1 LEVQVMKSEGLAVRA
16 GRWSA
21 HHRKRAILLWVAFVI
36 ASLVV
41 GGAIG
46 TKQIGNDGDGTGSS
60 GRADAA
66 VNKLFPQPD
75 QEDVIVQARGR
86 GETVHS
92 PAFEAAVA
100 DVVTRLHKVS
110 VVDGVQSPYSRG
122 NGGQISRDGRSVLVQ
137 FNLPGD
143 SNQVNDD
150 VTQALAAVAA
160 AQRAHPQLTIQEF
173 GSASANK
180 ALGNVLSGDLH
191 RAERLSIPITL
202 LILVVVFGAL
212 VAAAVPVL
220 LALSAVAATL
230 GLIALPSHLVAFDGS
245 ASSVIVLIGMAVG
258 IDYALF
264 YIRRER
270 EERAAGRSS
279 QEALERAA
287 ATSGRAVLVSGM
299 TVMIAMAGMFLVGN
313 ATFTSFAVGTMTVV
327 AVAMLGSV
335 TFLPAMLAALGDR
348 IDKGRIPGLARRPHR
363 GRSSNRAT
371 VSARLLRPVLAHPR
385 IGAIAALALLAALAV
400 PALSLHT
407 AEPGVRDVPA
417 NLPVMK
423 TYARIQT
430 AFPGSPAPAQ
440 VVLQD
445 RDVDAP
451 AVRSAVAHLER
462 DALRSGEMGGP
473 TSVVANRARTLA
485 IVQLSLDGDG
495 TDATSYRA
503 LDTLRNRLI
512 PETLGQVPGV
522 TANVTGTTAG
532 SQDFNGLL
540 SRRAPLVFVFV
551 LGLAFVLLL
560 VTFRS
565 LVIPITA
572 IGLNLLSV
580 AAAYGALALVF
591 QHHWAQK
598 LLGFTSIGGVTSWL
612 PLFLFVI
619 LFGLSMDYHV
629 FILSRIKEAH
639 DRGMS
644 TKDAVAHGIGSTAGV
659 VTSAAVVMVAVF
671 SIFGSLSMLELKE
684 FGVGLAVAVLVDAII
699 IRGVL
704 LPATMTILGEHNW
717 YLPAFLHR
725 RVPRERVSALADPRV
740 RA

>member
-1 LEVQVMKSEGLAVRA
+1 MRRKGIAVRA

-21 HHRKRAILLWVAFVI
+21 QHRKLAILLWIVFVI
-36 ASLVV
+36 ASVAV
-41 GGAIG
+41 GSAVG
-46 TKQIGNDGDGTGSS
+46 TKQIGNNQGGTGSS

-66 VNKLFPQPD
+66 VAKWFPQPD
-75 QEDVIVQARGR
+75 QEDVIVQPRGR
-86 GETVHS
+86 GQTARS
-92 PAFEAAVA
+92 PAVKSAVA
-100 DVVTRLHKVS
+100 DVVTRLNHLS
-110 VVDGVQSPYSRG
+110 VVNGVESPYAPG
-122 NGGQISRDGRSVLVQ
+122 NGGLISRNGRSALVQ

-143 SNQVNDD
+143 SDQVNEN
-150 VTQALAAVAA
+150 VTQALATVAA

-173 GSASANK
+173 GGGSANK
-180 ALGNVLSGDLH
+180 ALNGVLSNNLH

-220 LALSAVAATL
+220 LALTAVVATL
-230 GLIALPSHLVAFDGS
+230 GLVALPSQFVAFDGS

-270 EERAAGRSS
+270 EERAAGHSS

-299 TVMIAMAGMFLVGN
+299 TVMIAMAGMFLTGN
-313 ATFTSFAVGTMTVV
+313 ATFTSFAVGTMIVV

-348 IDKGRIPGLARRPHR
+348 VDKGRIPWLTRRARRR
-363 GRSSNRAT
+363 RTG
-371 VSARLLRPVLAHPR
+371 VWARLLRPVLAHPWF
-385 IGAIAALALLAALAV
+385 GALTAFALLAALAV
-400 PALSLHT
+400 PALGLHT
-407 AEPGVRDVPA
+407 EMPGVRDVPA
-417 NLPVMK
+417 SLPVMK
-423 TYARIQT
+423 TYARIQA
-430 AFPGSPAPAQ
+430 AFPGSQAPAQ
-440 VVLQD
+440 VVVQA
-445 RDVDAP
+445 RNVDTP

-473 TSVVANRARTLA
+473 LSVTANRARTLA

-512 PETLGQVPGV
+512 PETLGRLPGV

-532 SQDFNGLL
+532 SQDFDSLL
-540 SRRAPLVFVFV
+540 SRRAPLVFAFV
-551 LGLAFVLLL
+551 LGLAFLLLL

-612 PLFLFVI
+612 PLFMFVI

-644 TKDAVAHGIGSTAGV
+644 TRDAVAHGIGSTAGV

-671 SIFGSLSMLELKE
+671 SIFASLSMLELKE
-684 FGVGLAVAVLVDAII
+684 FGVGLAVAVLIDATIV
-699 IRGVL
+699 RGVL
-704 LPATMTILGEHNW
+704 LPATMTILGERNW

-725 RVPRERVSALADPRV
+725 RAPGVSPVAEPV
-740 RA
+740 FRA

>member
-1 LEVQVMKSEGLAVRA
+1 V
-16 GRWSA
+16 
-21 HHRKRAILLWVAFVI
+21 VARLNKL
-36 ASLVV
+36 SVV
-41 GGAIG
+41 GG
-46 TKQIGNDGDGTGSS
+46 
-60 GRADAA
+60 
-66 VNKLFPQPD
+66 V
-75 QEDVIVQARGR
+75 E
-86 GETVHS
+86 
-92 PAFEAAVA
+92 
-100 DVVTRLHKVS
+100 
-110 VVDGVQSPYSRG
+110 SPYAPG
-122 NGGQISRDGRSVLVQ
+122 NGGLISRDGRSALVQ

-143 SNQVNDD
+143 SDQVNDR
-150 VTQALAAVAA
+150 VPQALAQVAA
-160 AQRAHPQLTIQEF
+160 AQHAHPRLVIQEF
-173 GSASANK
+173 GSGSANK

-202 LILVVVFGAL
+202 IILVVVFGAL

-230 GLIALPSHLVAFDGS
+230 GLIALPSQIVAFDGS

-270 EERAAGRSS
+270 EERAAGCSS
-279 QEALERAA
+279 EEALERAA

-313 ATFTSFAVGTMTVV
+313 ATFTSFAVGTMIVV

-348 IDKGRIPGLARRPHR
+348 VDKGRIPWLGRRARRTR
-363 GRSSNRAT
+363 RT
-371 VSARLLRPVLAHPR
+371 VSSRLLRPVLAHPR
-385 IGAIAALALLAALAV
+385 VGLIAALALLAALAV

-407 AEPGVRDVPA
+407 AIPGARDVPA

-423 TYARIQT
+423 AYSRIQA
-430 AFPGSPAPAQ
+430 AFPGSPAPAD
-440 VVLQD
+440 VVVQA

-462 DALRSGEMGGP
+462 DALGSGEIGGP
-473 TSVVANRARTLA
+473 VSVTANRARTLE

-503 LDTLRNRLI
+503 LDTLRDRLI
-512 PETLGQVPGV
+512 PETLGQLSGV

-532 SQDFNGLL
+532 SQDFSSLL
-540 SRRAPLVFVFV
+540 SRRAPLVFAFV
-551 LGLAFVLLL
+551 LGLAFILLL

-612 PLFLFVI
+612 PLFMFVI

-644 TKDAVAHGIGSTAGV
+644 TRDAVAHGIGSTAGV

-671 SIFGSLSMLELKE
+671 SIFGSLDMLELKE
-684 FGVGLAVAVLVDAII
+684 FGVGLAVAVLIDATIV
-699 IRGVL
+699 RGVL
-704 LPATMTILGEHNW
+704 LPATMTILGERNW

-725 RVPRERVSALADPRV
+725 RVPEQRVSVLADSQA

>member
-1 LEVQVMKSEGLAVRA
+1 MGRKGIAVRA

-21 HHRKRAILLWVAFVI
+21 QHRKRAILLWIVFVI
-36 ASLVV
+36 ASLAV
-41 GGAIG
+41 GSAVG
-46 TKQIGNDGDGTGSS
+46 TKQIGNNQDGTGSS

-66 VNKLFPQPD
+66 VAKLFPQPD
-75 QEDVIVQARGR
+75 QEDVIVQPRGR
-86 GETVHS
+86 GETAHS
-92 PAFEAAVA
+92 PAVKSAVV
-100 DVVTRLHKVS
+100 DVVKRLNKLS
-110 VVDGVQSPYSRG
+110 VVNGVESPFAPG
-122 NGGQISRDGRSVLVQ
+122 NGGLISRNGRSALVQ

-143 SNQVNDD
+143 SNQVNNS
-150 VTQALAAVAA
+150 VTQALATVAA
-160 AQRAHPQLTIQEF
+160 AQRAHPRLTIQEF
-173 GSASANK
+173 GGASANK
-180 ALGNVLSGDLH
+180 ALGNVLSNDLH
-191 RAERLSIPITL
+191 RAEKLSIPITL

-230 GLIALPSHLVAFDGS
+230 GLVALPSQVVAFDGS

-279 QEALERAA
+279 EEALERAA

-299 TVMIAMAGMFLVGN
+299 TVMIAMAGLFLTGT
-313 ATFTSFAVGTMTVV
+313 ATFTSFAVGTMIVV

-348 IDKGRIPGLARRPHR
+348 IDKGRIPWLTRRARRR
-363 GRSSNRAT
+363 RIG
-371 VSARLLRPVLAHPR
+371 VWARLLRPVLAHPWF
-385 IGAIAALALLAALAV
+385 GAVTAFALLAALAV
-400 PALSLHT
+400 PALGLHT
-407 AEPGVRDVPA
+407 EMPGVRDVPA
-417 NLPVMK
+417 NLPVMR
-423 TYARIQT
+423 TYARIQA
-430 AFPGSPAPAQ
+430 AFPGSPAPAE
-440 VVLQD
+440 VVVQA
-445 RDVDAP
+445 RNVDTT
-451 AVRSAVAHLER
+451 AVRSAVARLER

-473 TSVVANRARTLA
+473 VSLTADRARTLE
-485 IVQLSLDGDG
+485 IVQLSLNGDG

-503 LDTLRNRLI
+503 LDTLRDRLI
-512 PETLGQVPGV
+512 PKTLGHLPGV

-532 SQDFNGLL
+532 SQDFDSLL
-540 SRRAPLVFVFV
+540 SRRAPLVFAFV
-551 LGLAFVLLL
+551 LGLAFLLLL

-580 AAAYGALALVF
+580 AAAYGVLALVF

-612 PLFLFVI
+612 PLFMFVI

-629 FILSRIKEAH
+629 FIVSRIKEAH

-644 TKDAVAHGIGSTAGV
+644 TRDAVAHGIGSTAGV

-671 SIFGSLSMLELKE
+671 SIFASLSMLELKE
-684 FGVGLAVAVLVDAII
+684 FGVGLAVAVLIDATIV
-699 IRGVL
+699 RGVL
-704 LPATMTILGEHNW
+704 LPATMTILGERNW
-717 YLPAFLHR
+717 YLPACLHR
-725 RVPRERVSALADPRV
+725 RAPRVSALAEPV
-740 RA
+740 ARA

>member
-1 LEVQVMKSEGLAVRA
+1 MGRKGIAVRA

-21 HHRKRAILLWVAFVI
+21 QHRKRAILLWIVFVI
-36 ASLVV
+36 ASVAV
-41 GGAIG
+41 GSAVG
-46 TKQIGNDGDGTGSS
+46 TKQIGNNQDGTGSS

-66 VNKLFPQPD
+66 VAKLFPQPD
-75 QEDVIVQARGR
+75 QEDVIVQPRGR
-86 GETVHS
+86 GETAHS
-92 PAFEAAVA
+92 PAVKAALA
-100 DVVTRLHKVS
+100 DVVTRLNKLS
-110 VVDGVQSPYSRG
+110 VVNGVESPYAKG
-122 NGGQISRDGRSVLVQ
+122 DGGLISRNGRSALVQ

-143 SNQVNDD
+143 ANEVSDHVQ
-150 VTQALAAVAA
+150 QALTQVAA
-160 AQRAHPQLTIQEF
+160 AQRAHPQLVIQEF
-173 GSASANK
+173 GGGSANK
-180 ALGNVLSGDLH
+180 ALNGVLSNNLQ
-191 RAERLSIPITL
+191 RAERLSVPITL

-220 LALSAVAATL
+220 LALTAVAATL
-230 GLIALPSHLVAFDGS
+230 GLVALPSQLVAFDGS

-279 QEALERAA
+279 EEALERAA

-299 TVMIAMAGMFLVGN
+299 TVMIAMAGMFLTGN
-313 ATFTSFAVGTMTVV
+313 ATFTSFAVGTMIVV
-327 AVAMLGSV
+327 AVAMVGSV

-348 IDKGRIPGLARRPHR
+348 VDKGRIPWLARRA
-363 GRSSNRAT
+363 GRRRT
-371 VSARLLRPVLAHPR
+371 GIWARLLRPVLAHPWF
-385 IGAIAALALLAALAV
+385 GALTAFALLAALAV
-400 PALSLHT
+400 PALGLHT
-407 AEPGVRDVPA
+407 EMPGVRDVPA

-423 TYARIQT
+423 TYARIQA

-440 VVLQD
+440 LVIQA
-445 RDVDAP
+445 RNVDTP
-451 AVRSAVAHLER
+451 ALGSAVARLER

-473 TSVVANRARTLA
+473 LSVTANRARTLE
-485 IVQLSLDGDG
+485 IVQLSLNGDG

-503 LDTLRNRLI
+503 LDTLRDRLI
-512 PETLGQVPGV
+512 PETLGQLAGV

-532 SQDFNGLL
+532 SQDFDSLL
-540 SRRAPLVFVFV
+540 SRRAPLVFAFV
-551 LGLAFVLLL
+551 LGLAFLLLL

-612 PLFLFVI
+612 PLFMFAI

-644 TKDAVAHGIGSTAGV
+644 TRDAVAHGIGSTAGV

-671 SIFGSLSMLELKE
+671 SIFASLSMLELKE
-684 FGVGLAVAVLVDAII
+684 FGVGLAVAVLIDATIV
-699 IRGVL
+699 RGVL
-704 LPATMTILGEHNW
+704 LPATMTILGERNW

-725 RVPRERVSALADPRV
+725 RVPRVSALAEPV
-740 RA
+740 ARA

>member
-1 LEVQVMKSEGLAVRA
+1 MRRKGIAVRA

-21 HHRKRAILLWVAFVI
+21 QHRKLAILLWIVFVI
-36 ASLVV
+36 ASVAV
-41 GGAIG
+41 GSAVG
-46 TKQIGNDGDGTGSS
+46 TKQIGNNQGGTGSS

-66 VNKLFPQPD
+66 VAKWFPQPD
-75 QEDVIVQARGR
+75 QEDVIVQPRGR
-86 GETVHS
+86 GQTARS
-92 PAFEAAVA
+92 PAVKSAVA
-100 DVVTRLHKVS
+100 DVVTRLSHLS
-110 VVDGVQSPYSRG
+110 VVNGVESPYAPG
-122 NGGQISRDGRSVLVQ
+122 NGGLISRNGRSALVQ

-143 SNQVNDD
+143 SDQVNEN
-150 VTQALAAVAA
+150 VTQALATVAA

-173 GSASANK
+173 GGGSANK
-180 ALGNVLSGDLH
+180 ALNGVLSNNLH

-220 LALSAVAATL
+220 LALTAVVATL
-230 GLIALPSHLVAFDGS
+230 GLVALPSQFVAFDGS

-270 EERAAGRSS
+270 EERAAGHSS

-299 TVMIAMAGMFLVGN
+299 TVMIAMAGMFLTGN
-313 ATFTSFAVGTMTVV
+313 ATFTSFAVGTMIVV

-348 IDKGRIPGLARRPHR
+348 VDKGRIPWLTRRARRR
-363 GRSSNRAT
+363 RTG
-371 VSARLLRPVLAHPR
+371 VWARLLRPVLAHPWF
-385 IGAIAALALLAALAV
+385 GALTAFALLAALAV
-400 PALSLHT
+400 PALGLHT
-407 AEPGVRDVPA
+407 EMPGVRDVPA
-417 NLPVMK
+417 SLPVMK
-423 TYARIQT
+423 TYARIQA
-430 AFPGSPAPAQ
+430 AFPGSQAPAQ
-440 VVLQD
+440 VVVQA
-445 RDVDAP
+445 RNVDTP

-473 TSVVANRARTLA
+473 LSVTANRARTLA

-512 PETLGQVPGV
+512 PETLGRLPGV

-532 SQDFNGLL
+532 SQDFDSLL
-540 SRRAPLVFVFV
+540 SRRAPLVFAFV
-551 LGLAFVLLL
+551 LGLAFLLLL

-612 PLFLFVI
+612 PLFMFVI

-644 TKDAVAHGIGSTAGV
+644 TRDAVAHGIGSTAGV

-671 SIFGSLSMLELKE
+671 SIFASLSMLELKE
-684 FGVGLAVAVLVDAII
+684 FGVGLAVAVLIDATIV
-699 IRGVL
+699 RGVL
-704 LPATMTILGEHNW
+704 LPATMTILGERNW

-725 RVPRERVSALADPRV
+725 RVPRVSALAEPV
-740 RA
+740 ARA

>member
-1 LEVQVMKSEGLAVRA
+1 MGRKGIAVRA

-21 HHRKRAILLWVAFVI
+21 QHRKRAILLWIVFVI
-36 ASLVV
+36 ASVAV
-41 GGAIG
+41 GSAVG
-46 TKQIGNDGDGTGSS
+46 TKQIGNNQDGTGSS

-66 VNKLFPQPD
+66 VAKLFPQPD
-75 QEDVIVQARGR
+75 QEDVIVQPRGR
-86 GETVHS
+86 GETAHS
-92 PAFEAAVA
+92 PAVKAAVA
-100 DVVTRLHKVS
+100 DVVTRLNKLS
-110 VVDGVQSPYSRG
+110 VVNGVESPYAKG
-122 NGGQISRDGRSVLVQ
+122 NGGLISRNGRSALVQ

-143 SNQVNDD
+143 SNEVNDH
-150 VTQALAAVAA
+150 VQQALTQVAA
-160 AQRAHPQLTIQEF
+160 AQRAHPQLVIQEF
-173 GSASANK
+173 GGASANK
-180 ALGNVLSGDLH
+180 ALNGVLSNDLQ
-191 RAERLSIPITL
+191 RAERLSVPITL

-230 GLIALPSHLVAFDGS
+230 GLIALPSQLVAFDGS

-279 QEALERAA
+279 EEALERAA

-299 TVMIAMAGMFLVGN
+299 TVMIAMAGMFLTGN
-313 ATFTSFAVGTMTVV
+313 ATFTSFAVGTMIVV

-348 IDKGRIPGLARRPHR
+348 VTRAASRGSAAAQAGAGRASCRPGC
-363 GRSSNRAT
+363 
-371 VSARLLRPVLAHPR
+371 SAPCWHIRWP
-385 IGAIAALALLAALAV
+385 AALTAFALLAALAV
-400 PALSLHT
+400 PALGLHT
-407 AEPGVRDVPA
+407 ESPASGTCPA

-423 TYARIQT
+423 TYARIQA
-430 AFPGSPAPAQ
+430 AFPGSPAPAE
-440 VVLQD
+440 VVIQA
-445 RDVDAP
+445 RNVDTP
-451 AVRSAVAHLER
+451 AVGSAVAHLER

-473 TSVVANRARTLA
+473 LSVTVNRARTLE
-485 IVQLSLDGDG
+485 IVQLSLNGDG

-503 LDTLRNRLI
+503 LDTLRDRLI
-512 PETLGQVPGV
+512 PETLGQLPGV

-532 SQDFNGLL
+532 SQDFDSLL
-540 SRRAPLVFVFV
+540 SRRAPLVFAFV
-551 LGLAFVLLL
+551 LGLAFLLLL

-612 PLFLFVI
+612 PLFMFVI

-644 TKDAVAHGIGSTAGV
+644 TQDAVAHGIGSTAGV

-671 SIFGSLSMLELKE
+671 SIFASLSMLELKE
-684 FGVGLAVAVLVDAII
+684 FGVGLAVAVLIDATIV
-699 IRGVL
+699 RGVL
-704 LPATMTILGEHNW
+704 LPATMTILGERNW

-725 RVPRERVSALADPRV
+725 RVPRVSALAEPV
-740 RA
+740 ARA

>member
-1 LEVQVMKSEGLAVRA
+1 MRRKGIAVRA

-21 HHRKRAILLWVAFVI
+21 QHRKLAILLWIVFVI
-36 ASLVV
+36 ASVAV
-41 GGAIG
+41 GSAVG
-46 TKQIGNDGDGTGSS
+46 TKQIGNNQGGTGSS

-66 VNKLFPQPD
+66 VAKWFPQPD
-75 QEDVIVQARGR
+75 QEDVIVQPRGR
-86 GETVHS
+86 GQTARS
-92 PAFEAAVA
+92 PAVKSAVA
-100 DVVTRLHKVS
+100 DVVTRLSHLS
-110 VVDGVQSPYSRG
+110 VVNGVESPYAPG
-122 NGGQISRDGRSVLVQ
+122 NGGLISRNGRSALVQ

-143 SNQVNDD
+143 SDQVNEN
-150 VTQALAAVAA
+150 VTQALATVAA

-173 GSASANK
+173 GGGSANK
-180 ALGNVLSGDLH
+180 ALNGVLSNNLH

-220 LALSAVAATL
+220 LALTAVVATL
-230 GLIALPSHLVAFDGS
+230 GLVALPSQFVAFDGS

-270 EERAAGRSS
+270 EERAAGHSS

-299 TVMIAMAGMFLVGN
+299 TVMIAMAGMFLTGN
-313 ATFTSFAVGTMTVV
+313 ATFTSFAVGTMIVV

-348 IDKGRIPGLARRPHR
+348 VDKGRIPWLTRRARRR
-363 GRSSNRAT
+363 RTG
-371 VSARLLRPVLAHPR
+371 VWARLLRPVLAHPWF
-385 IGAIAALALLAALAV
+385 GALTAFALLAALAV
-400 PALSLHT
+400 PALGLHT
-407 AEPGVRDVPA
+407 EMPGVRDVPA
-417 NLPVMK
+417 SLPVMK
-423 TYARIQT
+423 TYARIQA
-430 AFPGSPAPAQ
+430 AFPGSQAPAQ
-440 VVLQD
+440 VVVQA
-445 RDVDAP
+445 RNVDTP

-473 TSVVANRARTLA
+473 LSVTANRARTLA

-512 PETLGQVPGV
+512 PETLGRLPGV

-532 SQDFNGLL
+532 SQDFDSLL
-540 SRRAPLVFVFV
+540 SRRAPLVFAFV
-551 LGLAFVLLL
+551 LGLAFLLLL

-612 PLFLFVI
+612 PLFMFVI

-644 TKDAVAHGIGSTAGV
+644 TRDAVAHGIGSTAGV

-671 SIFGSLSMLELKE
+671 SIFASLSMLELKE
-684 FGVGLAVAVLVDAII
+684 FGVGLAVAVLIDATIV
-699 IRGVL
+699 RGVL
-704 LPATMTILGEHNW
+704 LPATMTILGERNW

-725 RVPRERVSALADPRV
+725 RAPGVSPVAEPV
-740 RA
+740 FRA